1 MNYTSVKQRFR
12 VEGNRIVR
20 VSSENNK
27 DWTKIYSKKAKKEM
41 IEQPYEIVAP
51 EDNMG
56 LSSCL
61 IIVVPK

>member
-1 MNYTSVKQRFR
+1 
-12 VEGNRIVR
+12 
-20 VSSENNK
+20 
-27 DWTKIYSKKAKKEM
+27 M

-61 IIVVPK
+61 IIVVPKQKGIVTRIKT